1 TRSTTVQSQ
10 TVWSSITCATTR
22 GASIL
27 ITSGRSPGSRTRSI
41 ARGQIEGPDLVSV
54 ASDGAVR
61 RGSGRHWSVTTTN
74 VTTAGTSKQSTRQ
87 QRQLASSDCGFI
99 PIATKT
105 RTRGTNE
112 RASGRHRDRRADRPG
127 PDLHRTAGGGSSL
140 RLRHLHR
147 LRDQLLGSGPADGD
161 RKSVV

>member
-1 TRSTTVQSQ
+1 
-10 TVWSSITCATTR
+10 
-22 GASIL
+22 
-27 ITSGRSPGSRTRSI
+27 
-41 ARGQIEGPDLVSV
+41 
-54 ASDGAVR
+54 
-61 RGSGRHWSVTTTN
+61 
-74 VTTAGTSKQSTRQ
+74 
-87 QRQLASSDCGFI
+87 CGFI

-147 LRDQLLGSGPADGD
+147 LRDQLLGSGPADGRCQRLPVEAGRGEVKGYQVED
-161 RKSVV
+161 VGLDEAELLRQDPGYWDETEATCPFSAHEDDLLNHEAELQVPPEYWYREREAVRDAIRPATGTVSAHRIGR